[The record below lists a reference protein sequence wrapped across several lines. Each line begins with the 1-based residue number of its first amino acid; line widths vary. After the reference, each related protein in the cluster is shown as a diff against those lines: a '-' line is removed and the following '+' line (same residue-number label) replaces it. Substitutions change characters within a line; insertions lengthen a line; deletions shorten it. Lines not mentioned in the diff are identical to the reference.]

1 MPTMTATMTLQDSE
15 IVALENE
22 FWDALRTR
30 DGARIAKLTA
40 DDCTIVGASGV
51 TAVDGPAITRMV
63 ESAPYRIRS
72 VRVEPGTRRIVR
84 FAEDCVA
91 ISYAVHED
99 VEIDGSAVQ
108 VDAFDSS
115 VWQRRDGAWQCVLH
129 TESIAG
135 DAFGRDRTGR

>member
-1 MPTMTATMTLQDSE
+1 MTTTRTLEDTE
-15 IVALENE
+15 IVALETQ

-30 DGARIAKLTA
+30 DGARIARLTA

-51 TAVDGPAITRMV
+51 RAVTGPAIARML
-63 ESAPYRIRS
+63 ESAPYEIKSARID
-72 VRVEPGTRRIVR
+72 PDTTRIVR
-84 FAEDCVA
+84 LGDDCVV

-99 VEIDGSAVQ
+99 VEIDGADVQ

-115 VWQRRDGAWQCVLH
+115 VWLHRDDAWQCVLH

-135 DAFGRDRTGR
+135 DAFGRDRAAR